1 MSQAATTQQQKQAA
15 KETQKPKAKKHRMRG
30 DLYDLSGA
38 VAKLKNRK
46 CPRCGS
52 VMAFHGGTAQRWVCG
67 SGSFTDYGQKKTR
80 ALRSAVSFYLTLTAN
95 RPGTFIPLNR
105 ATSEL
110 AGSITTTNPVQ
121 SSLKMVCLQLGQTG
135 PALIMRQVLHALS
148 VSFSSPPFQPLRA

>member
-67 SGSFTDYGQKKTR
+67 SWRFSDYGQKETR
-80 ALRSAVSFYLTLTAN
+80 TLPAAGSFYFTLTADP
-95 RPGTFIPLNR
+95 PGPFI
-105 ATSEL
+105 
-110 AGSITTTNPVQ
+110 SIH
-121 SSLKMVCLQLGQTG
+121 
-135 PALIMRQVLHALS
+135 PA
-148 VSFSSPPFQPLRA
+148 